1 MLHKEATTLLTD
13 QVLTTIALEEI
24 KVIILDLLPIA
35 EEVLAIQ
42 IPAIDVVLLT
52 IITLLTEEV
61 LLAVVTTEAA
71 LPPEV
76 LAHEA
81 TTLEVDLLVVIV
93 GEEEV
98 VNNFINQYN
107 E

>member
-76 LAHEA
+76 LAHET